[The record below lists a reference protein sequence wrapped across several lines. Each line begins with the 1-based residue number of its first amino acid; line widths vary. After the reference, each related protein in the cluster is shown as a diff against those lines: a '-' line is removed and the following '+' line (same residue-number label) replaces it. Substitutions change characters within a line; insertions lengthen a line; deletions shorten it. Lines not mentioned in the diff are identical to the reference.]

1 VLSRLDATQAGLM
14 NYLIPVFGLLL
25 AVLILGERLTWAMI
39 LGGLLVLGSTLLIT
53 VYEAKMVSR
62 EPSNP
67 DTPR

>member
-1 VLSRLDATQAGLM
+1 M

-25 AVLILGERLTWAMI
+25 AAWILGERLTWAMI